1 MASIDLAMQFS
12 SADPLAHFDDLRRM
26 IQKQPQ
32 RSDLRI
38 FLFQIYCVQGEWMKA
53 STQLDVLLE
62 LDPSSKPMVDTYR
75 EALRCEMLR
84 RDVFAGAR
92 SPMVLGAPPDWLAW
106 MLEALRLDAESHHAA
121 AADLRARALEAAPA
135 TSGTLDDAP
144 FAWLADADSR
154 LGPVIEAIINGKYYW
169 VPLSRLMRVEIE
181 KPADLRD
188 FVWAPATLTLEN
200 GSVVV
205 ALIPTRY
212 PGTERESDIGLKLSR
227 ATEWREQPGGAWH
240 GVGQRVLSTDQ
251 SEVAL
256 LDVRV
261 LTFDTTLDESSDSVP
276 EDASDIES
284 DADMAAAL
292 ATLSST
298 PGPAGAKTPT
308 DG

>member
-12 SADPLAHFDDLRRM
+12 SADPLGHFDDLRRM

-62 LDPSSKPMVDTYR
+62 LDPSSKPMVETYR
-75 EALRCEMLR
+75 EALRCEALR
-84 RDVFAGAR
+84 REVFDGKR
-92 SPMVLGAPPDWLAW
+92 SPLVLGAPQDWLA
-106 MLEALRLDAESHHAA
+106 MMIEALRVDAEGRPDAA
-121 AADLRARALEAAPA
+121 AELRAKALEAAPA
-135 TSGTLDDAP
+135 TSGKLDDAP

-169 VPLSRLMRVEIE
+169 VPVSRLMRIEID

-200 GSVVV
+200 GAANV

-212 PGTERESDIGLKLSR
+212 PGTERETDAALRLARSTD
-227 ATEWREQPGGAWH
+227 WREQPGGAWH
-240 GVGQRVLSTDQ
+240 GVGQRVLTTDE
-251 SEVAL
+251 SEIAL

-261 LTFDTTLDESSDSVP
+261 LAFDTELVE
-276 EDASDIES
+276 
-284 DADMAAAL
+284 
-292 ATLSST
+292 ST
-298 PGPAGAKTPT
+298 PADDEAADSATQANG
-308 DG
+308 

>member
-12 SADPLAHFDDLRRM
+12 SADPLAHLDDLRRM

-38 FLFQIYCVQGEWMKA
+38 FLFQVYCVQGEWMKA

-62 LDPSSKPMVDTYR
+62 LDPSSKPMVETYR
-75 EALRCEMLR
+75 EALRCEALR
-84 RDVFAGAR
+84 REVFDGKR
-92 SPMVLGAPPDWLAW
+92 SPLVLGAPQDWLA
-106 MLEALRLDAESHHAA
+106 MMIEALRVDAEGRPDAA
-121 AADLRARALEAAPA
+121 AELRARALDAAPA
-135 TSGTLDDAP
+135 TSGTLDGAP
-144 FAWLADADSR
+144 FAWLADADGR

-169 VPLSRLMRVEIE
+169 VPVSRLIRIEID

-200 GSVVV
+200 GAANV

-212 PGTERESDIGLKLSR
+212 PGTERETDNALRLAR
-227 ATEWREQPGGAWH
+227 ATDWREKPGGAWH
-240 GVGQRVLSTDQ
+240 AVGQRMLTTDQ
-251 SEVAL
+251 AEIAL

-261 LTFDTTLDESSDSVP
+261 LAFDTPLVESPASADDDAASVA
-276 EDASDIES
+276 DA
-284 DADMAAAL
+284 
-292 ATLSST
+292 T
-298 PGPAGAKTPT
+298 PQT

>member
-12 SADPLAHFDDLRRM
+12 SADPLAHFDDLRKM

-53 STQLDVLLE
+53 GTQLEVLLE
-62 LDPSSKPMVDTYR
+62 LDPSSKPMVETYR
-75 EALRCEMLR
+75 EALKCEALR
-84 RDVFAGAR
+84 RDVFDGKR
-92 SPMVLGAPPDWLAW
+92 SPLVLGAPQDWLA
-106 MLEALRLDAESHHAA
+106 MMIEALRVDAEGRPDAA
-121 AADLRARALEAAPA
+121 AELRARALEAAPA
-135 TSGTLDDAP
+135 TSGKLDDAP

-154 LGPVIEAIINGKYYW
+154 LGPVVEAIVNGKYYW
-169 VPLSRLMRVEIE
+169 VPVSRLIRIEIE

-200 GSVVV
+200 GAASV

-212 PGTERESDIGLKLSR
+212 PGTERETDNALRLAR
-227 ATEWREQPGGAWH
+227 ATDWREQPGGAWH
-240 GVGQRVLSTDQ
+240 GVGQRMLTTDQ
-251 SEVAL
+251 SEIAL

-261 LTFDTTLDESSDSVP
+261 LAFDTVLVESPPDDADADSVT
-276 EDASDIES
+276 D
-284 DADMAAAL
+284 
-292 ATLSST
+292 ST
-298 PGPAGAKTPT
+298 THT

>member
-12 SADPLAHFDDLRRM
+12 SADPLGHFDDLRRM

-62 LDPSSKPMVDTYR
+62 LDPSSKPMVETYR
-75 EALRCEMLR
+75 EALRCEALR
-84 RDVFAGAR
+84 REVFDGKR
-92 SPMVLGAPPDWLAW
+92 SPLVLGAPQDWLA
-106 MLEALRLDAESHHAA
+106 MMIEALRVDGEGRPDAA
-121 AADLRARALEAAPA
+121 AELRAKALEAAPA
-135 TSGTLDDAP
+135 TSGKLDDAA

-154 LGPVIEAIINGKYYW
+154 LGPVVEAIINGKYYW
-169 VPLSRLMRVEIE
+169 VPISRLMRIEID

-200 GSVVV
+200 GAVNV

-212 PGTERESDIGLKLSR
+212 PGTERETDAALRLAR
-227 ATEWREQPGGAWH
+227 ATDWREQPGGAWH
-240 GVGQRVLSTDQ
+240 GVGQRVLTTDQ
-251 SEVAL
+251 AEIAL

-261 LTFDTTLDESSDSVP
+261 LAFDTELVESAPADDEAADS
-276 EDASDIES
+276 
-284 DADMAAAL
+284 AAQAN
-292 ATLSST
+292 
-298 PGPAGAKTPT
+298 G
-308 DG
+308 

>member
-12 SADPLAHFDDLRRM
+12 SADPLAHVDELRRM

-38 FLFQIYCVQGEWMKA
+38 FLFQINCVQGEWLKA

-62 LDPSSKPMVDTYR
+62 LDPSSKPMVETYR
-75 EALRCEMLR
+75 EALRCEALR
-84 RDVFAGAR
+84 REVFDGKR
-92 SPMVLGAPPDWLAW
+92 SPLVLGAPQDWLAL
-106 MLEALRLDAESHHAA
+106 MIEALRVDAEGRPDAA
-121 AADLRARALEAAPA
+121 AELRARALEAAPA
-135 TSGTLDDAP
+135 TSGKLDDAP

-169 VPLSRLMRVEIE
+169 VPVSRLLRIEID

-200 GSVVV
+200 GAASV

-212 PGTERESDIGLKLSR
+212 PGTERETDAALRLAR
-227 ATEWREQPGGAWH
+227 ATDWREQPGGAWH
-240 GVGQRVLSTDQ
+240 GVGQRVLTTDQ
-251 SEVAL
+251 AEYAL

-261 LTFDTTLDESSDSVP
+261 LTFDTELVESPPSEP
-276 EDASDIES
+276 DATTV
-284 DADMAAAL
+284 AD
-292 ATLSST
+292 SST
-298 PGPAGAKTPT
+298 HV

>member
-12 SADPLAHFDDLRRM
+12 SADPLGHFDDLRKM

-62 LDPSSKPMVDTYR
+62 LDPSSKPMVETYR
-75 EALRCEMLR
+75 EALRCEALR
-84 RDVFAGAR
+84 REVFDGKR
-92 SPMVLGAPPDWLAW
+92 SPLVLGAPQDWLA
-106 MLEALRLDAESHHAA
+106 MMIEALRVDAEGRPDAA
-121 AADLRARALEAAPA
+121 AELRAKALEAAPA
-135 TSGTLDDAP
+135 TSGKLDDAP

-169 VPLSRLMRVEIE
+169 VPVSRLMRIEID

-200 GSVVV
+200 GAANV

-212 PGTERESDIGLKLSR
+212 PGTERETDAALRLAR
-227 ATEWREQPGGAWH
+227 ATDWREQAGGAWH
-240 GVGQRVLSTDQ
+240 GVGQRVLTTD
-251 SEVAL
+251 EAEIAL

-261 LTFDTTLDESSDSVP
+261 LAFDTELVESAPVDDE
-276 EDASDIES
+276 A
-284 DADMAAAL
+284 ADPAAQAN
-292 ATLSST
+292 
-298 PGPAGAKTPT
+298 G
-308 DG
+308 

>member
-12 SADPLAHFDDLRRM
+12 SADPLAHFDDLRKM

-53 STQLDVLLE
+53 GTQLDVLLE
-62 LDPSSKPMVDTYR
+62 LDPSSKPMVETYR
-75 EALRCEMLR
+75 EALRCEALR
-84 RDVFAGAR
+84 RDVFDGKR
-92 SPMVLGAPPDWLAW
+92 SPLVLGAPQDWLA
-106 MLEALRLDAESHHAA
+106 MMIEALRVDAEGRPDAA
-121 AADLRARALEAAPA
+121 AELRARALEAAPA
-135 TSGTLDDAP
+135 TSGKLDDAP

-154 LGPVIEAIINGKYYW
+154 LGPVVEAIINGKYYW
-169 VPLSRLMRVEIE
+169 VPVSRLIRIEIE

-200 GSVVV
+200 GATSV

-212 PGTERESDIGLKLSR
+212 PGTERETDSALRLAR
-227 ATEWREQPGGAWH
+227 ATDWREQPGGAWH
-240 GVGQRVLSTDQ
+240 GVGQRMLTTDQ
-251 SEVAL
+251 AEIAL

-261 LTFDTTLDESSDSVP
+261 LGFDTALVESAPDT
-276 EDASDIES
+276 AS
-284 DADMAAAL
+284 AAAS
-292 ATLSST
+292 APQS
-298 PGPAGAKTPT
+298 